1 MLAATVTFV
10 VVAVVA
16 YGSGAVDRFLADERR
31 RRWSGM
37 FFAIVWTV
45 LLSGMLLATASHA
58 LGKVSLETLKLFL
71 ADLLAPVIVVVPTLL
86 AVIGYAAWKAFR
98 ENGAWRLLA
107 LAMLFQVPVCLL
119 LTVQRWAPR
128 QFLVPQTLVF
138 CALAALLVA
147 ACAAA
152 WRGRSAYRMAVA
164 VGTAVLAVLLLA
176 SSVQTVRVLLPE
188 DLSRGFTGHKPAA
201 TLANGMI
208 EWMDKN
214 VPAGERILIVSE
226 AYINVPEANYLM
238 YLDGGRHEWTTLHLD
253 QGSCIP
259 RPNVQINCDPDQNAI
274 SRIPPDALW
283 VQSIGGSCEVMSLSA
298 SNLLEQ
304 SRRSGADYVATSSD
318 HLSSAI
324 LELPPAIRA
333 SGATT
338 PAYARIIQVPRYG
351 TKQGVVL
358 QRLTGQKPETA
369 PARMNA
375 NTASS
380 LKRCEQARGPG
391 YEDRIRTRFP
401 NGILVSNAML
411 GRASP

>member
-1 MLAATVTFV
+1 
-10 VVAVVA
+10 
-16 YGSGAVDRFLADERR
+16 
-31 RRWSGM
+31 
-37 FFAIVWTV
+37 
-45 LLSGMLLATASHA
+45 
-58 LGKVSLETLKLFL
+58 
-71 ADLLAPVIVVVPTLL
+71 
-86 AVIGYAAWKAFR
+86 
-98 ENGAWRLLA
+98 
-107 LAMLFQVPVCLL
+107 
-119 LTVQRWAPR
+119 
-128 QFLVPQTLVF
+128 
-138 CALAALLVA
+138 
-147 ACAAA
+147 
-152 WRGRSAYRMAVA
+152 
-164 VGTAVLAVLLLA
+164 
-176 SSVQTVRVLLPE
+176 
-188 DLSRGFTGHKPAA
+188 
-201 TLANGMI
+201 
-208 EWMDKN
+208 MDKN

-283 VQSIGGSCEVMSLSA
+283 VQTIGGGCRVMSLSA

-304 SRRSGADYVATSSD
+304 SRRSGADYLAISSD
-318 HLSSAI
+318 HMSSTI
-324 LELPPAIRA
+324 LGLPPALRA
-333 SGATT
+333 SGAAT
-338 PAYARIIQVPRYG
+338 PVYARIVQGPRFG